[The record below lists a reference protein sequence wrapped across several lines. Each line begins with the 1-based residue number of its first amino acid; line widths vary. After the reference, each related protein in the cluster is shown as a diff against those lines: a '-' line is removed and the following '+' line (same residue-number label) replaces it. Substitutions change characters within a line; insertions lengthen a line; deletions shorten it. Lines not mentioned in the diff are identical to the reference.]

1 MSNQTYAESGGVPS
15 KIPDAVTTVVPAVG
29 RAMISVAF
37 LLSGFSKLAAP
48 AMTIGYIQSVGLPLP
63 SVAFALSAFVEIAG
77 GIVLLLGL
85 RTRIVA
91 SVLFLFCLATA
102 VFFHRNFGDQ
112 DQFIHFFKNVAMAG
126 GLLHVV
132 AFGGGRMS
140 LDGRRSSI
148 LKRLNLSSHAGAAL
162 LALGVLAAMLVV
174 TA

>member
-63 SVAFALSAFVEIAG
+63 SVGFALSAFVEIAG
-77 GIVLLLGL
+77 GIALLLGL

-102 VFFHRNFGDQ
+102 VFFHRNFADQ